1 MLFKTKNSYT
11 YTDNFGKRHKL
22 KISDSEVIC
31 APYDILPTG
40 NMALQTQGI
49 CKLMYWEKYQDMKLC
64 NTTAYSTERTDK
76 RQCAACP
83 GKTDAT
89 GA

>member
-31 APYDILPTG
+31 APYNILPTG
-40 NMALQTQGI
+40 NMALQEQGI
-49 CKLMYWEKYQDMKLC
+49 CKAMFPVG
-64 NTTAYSTERTDK
+64 SIRTWNFAVK
-76 RQCAACP
+76 VFSVNVMSHYCREH
-83 GKTDAT
+83 
-89 GA
+89 